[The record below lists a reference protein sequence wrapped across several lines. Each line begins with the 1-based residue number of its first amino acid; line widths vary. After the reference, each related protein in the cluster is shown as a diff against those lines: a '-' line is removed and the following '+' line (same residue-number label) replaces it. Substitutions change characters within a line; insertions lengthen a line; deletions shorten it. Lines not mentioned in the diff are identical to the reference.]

1 MNIHPSLLPSFAGL
15 HAQKQAIDYGVKV
28 SGCTVHFVDE
38 KVDHG
43 PIIMQAAVPVL
54 SGDCEADLKAR
65 ILKCEHKIFP
75 RAIALYC
82 AGRLHL
88 EGRKVVVAGIDE
100 VLLAE
105 QSLISCPEL
114 N

>member
-1 MNIHPSLLPSFAGL
+1 
-15 HAQKQAIDYGVKV
+15 
-28 SGCTVHFVDE
+28 
-38 KVDHG
+38 
-43 PIIMQAAVPVL
+43 MQAAVPVL
-54 SGDCEADLKAR
+54 SSDCEADLKAR

-88 EGRKVVVAGIDE
+88 KGRKVVVAGIDE
-100 VLLAE
+100 ELFGE
-105 QSLISCPEL
+105 QSLISCPSV